1 MHACIP
7 EEAMSMRHR
16 LKRPTAESRSRH
28 GRRRRASMRFKRRRS
43 STCKLFKLRL
53 KGSDHLFLSDFRCPP
68 SARSGRS
75 RRRTGTEGRHPQC
88 CRHGAREAT
97 TIPLSHHALI
107 LTFDARCTSH
117 VLRAQMDAALRA
129 RTERYAC
136 LFASRAALLI
146 GAQETAQRA

>member
-1 MHACIP
+1 
-7 EEAMSMRHR
+7 MSSN
-16 LKRPTAESRSRH
+16 LQA
-28 GRRRRASMRFKRRRS
+28 RASFDDR
-43 STCKLFKLRL
+43 
-53 KGSDHLFLSDFRCPP
+53 LFLSVPMADVGEERT
-68 SARSGRS
+68 A

-88 CRHGAREAT
+88 CHHGAQEAT

-129 RTERYAC
+129 RSERYAC
-136 LFASRAALLI
+136 LIARRAAQLI